1 MKISN
6 NKKSPTECT
15 CQNQLFTKDKY
26 PTVFLEIPYM
36 LMSVPKKDT
45 LFALN
50 NKCNLKGLKLP
61 G

>member
-1 MKISN
+1 MHLP
-6 NKKSPTECT
+6 KSIIRKREIPHS
-15 CQNQLFTKDKY
+15 
-26 PTVFLEIPYM
+26 VSRIPYM

-50 NKCNLKGLKLP
+50 NKCTLKGLKLP